1 MEREGIIRYVKQLN
15 EQNEEMKKVV
25 SLLQS
30 LVYKQEKRLND
41 LKWSLG
47 IQEEGQSRIPS
58 LREQILSR
66 LENEEKWMCAD
77 LDFSIRFMIF
87 GYGDRLTEPIELH
100 VTEIDWLN
108 KCLKFQNSSDN
119 MPLAEKRL
127 KAWYS
132 CVCFKKRDGDPCAP
146 WALLHSE
153 ILGRRFTLYNVFPEY
168 MDFKRKYPFHNY
180 MEGIFSFDLHEDVP
194 HLENIDGKD
203 GTAG

>member
-1 MEREGIIRYVKQLN
+1 MEREGIIRYVKQLD
-15 EQNEEMKKVV
+15 EQSKELKKVV

-30 LVYKQEKRLND
+30 WVDSQENRLND
-41 LKWSLG
+41 LKGALG
-47 IQEEGQSRIPS
+47 IREDCQGRIPS

-66 LENEEKWMCAD
+66 LENEEKWRCSD
-77 LDFSIRFMIF
+77 LDFRIRFMIF

-108 KCLKFQNSSDN
+108 KCLKFQGSSDN

-153 ILGRRFTLYNVFPEY
+153 SLGRRFTLYNVFPQY
-168 MDFKRKYPFHNY
+168 MDFKLDYFFHNY
-180 MEGIFSFDLHEDVP
+180 MEGIFSFDLHEDMT

-203 GTAG
+203 GTAC